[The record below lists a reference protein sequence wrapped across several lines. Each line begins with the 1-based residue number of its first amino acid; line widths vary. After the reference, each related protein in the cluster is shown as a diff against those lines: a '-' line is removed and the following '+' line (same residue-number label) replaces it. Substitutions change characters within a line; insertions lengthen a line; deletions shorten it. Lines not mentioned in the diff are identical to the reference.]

1 MYKDYNE
8 MLGSVGEVG
17 VLLSG
22 LCHVP
27 KHRLGI
33 IIAHRLIILYTIYVI
48 AAEAHEFHVACIY
61 LELNDET

>member
-8 MLGSVGEVG
+8 MLGSVGEVV

-33 IIAHRLIILYTIYVI
+33 IIAHILYTIYVI